1 LKWGGAVENS
11 ERGVWHL
18 TRLGQAM
25 SDDDLRGLWKRIV
38 AEQRARRKVKTQK
51 EVAANEDEIPDE
63 QGEIPEKPWK
73 ERLLDVLFAMD
84 GKGFERLCQ
93 RLLRESG
100 FIKVEITGRSGD
112 GGIDWHRRTA
122 SQSSFIPCPFPVQE
136 MEELRWS
143 IYRSRFSGS
152 NGGSRRQTIDPNNR
166 KFHSGCQARSYA
178 GWSTSY

>member
-1 LKWGGAVENS
+1 MMTFVDFGNVS
-11 ERGVWHL
+11 F
-18 TRLGQAM
+18 
-25 SDDDLRGLWKRIV
+25 

-112 GGIDWHRRTA
+112 GGIDG
-122 SQSSFIPCPFPVQE
+122 VGV
-136 MEELRWS
+136 LRLN
-143 IYRSRFSGS
+143 FLLL
-152 NGGSRRQTIDPNNR
+152 
-166 KFHSGCQARSYA
+166 HVL
-178 GWSTSY
+178 